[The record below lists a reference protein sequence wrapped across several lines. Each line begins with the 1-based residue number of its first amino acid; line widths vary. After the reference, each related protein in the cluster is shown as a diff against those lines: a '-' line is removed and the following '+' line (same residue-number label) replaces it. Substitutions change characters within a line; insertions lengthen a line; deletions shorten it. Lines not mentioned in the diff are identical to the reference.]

1 MSLVALTL
9 RFRTVPPAIHG
20 SMTQVTSTHPNFTR

>member
-9 RFRTVPPAIHG
+9 RFWTVPPATHG
-20 SMTQVTSTHPNFTR
+20 SMAQVTSTDPNFTR